1 MVLVMLV
8 AVGFA
13 AGLWLLVDAVW
24 PAPRS
29 LTSALARL
37 NAPGQPRRLA
47 GRHGELD
54 DSIAG
59 RVGRWVVRRA
69 RGSVFDD
76 PRTVADLA
84 ILRRPVE
91 LHAGISV
98 VGAVVGAF
106 AGPVLWTI
114 AAASGSPLPPFV
126 PLWFLVAGAVTG
138 FLLPRALLRS
148 EAAAARR
155 DFRHALGAYLD
166 VLVLLLAAQEGPESA
181 MELAARAGRGP
192 AFDELR
198 NATWQA
204 RLSGEAVWTALDELG
219 ERMDVIELREIAAAG
234 SLAGESGAAVRKS
247 LTAKARSLRTAS
259 LAAAETAARR
269 QSQAMFAPLVL
280 LGMGFILFMIY
291 PLVTNITVGG
301 S

>member
-1 MVLVMLV
+1 MLLVMVV
-8 AVGFA
+8 AVAFA

-29 LTSALARL
+29 LSSALARL
-37 NAPGQPRRLA
+37 NAPGPPRRLVGLDGA
-47 GRHGELD
+47 VD

-59 RVGRWVVRRA
+59 RLGRWVVKRA
-69 RGSVFDD
+69 RGGMFDD
-76 PRTVADLA
+76 PRTTADLA
-84 ILRRPVE
+84 ILHRPVE
-91 LHAGISV
+91 LHAGV
-98 VGAVVGAF
+98 CVLGAIGGAF

-114 AAASGSPLPPFV
+114 ATAAGSPLPPLI
-126 PLWFLVAGAVTG
+126 PLWFLVAGAAIG
-138 FLLPRALLRS
+138 FVLPRALLRS

-181 MELAARAGRGP
+181 MELAANAGRGP

-219 ERMDVIELREIAAAG
+219 ERMGVMELREIAAAG

-247 LTAKARSLRTAS
+247 LTAKARALRTAS
-259 LAAAETAARR
+259 LAAAETMARR

-301 S
+301 P